1 VSYTKV
7 NYRDVESTADGMHFL
22 RDALNC
28 EHVGVTIVDC
38 APGWTNTQHDHEDE
52 QQEEVYVLVEGEAT
66 VTIEDDVVDMKP
78 GDAVRIP
85 PDATHQIENG
95 DTESRFVL
103 VGAP

>member
-7 NYRDVESTADGMHFL
+7 NYRDVEPTADGMHFL
-22 RDALNC
+22 RDQLDC

-38 APGWTNTQHDHEDE
+38 APGWTNKEHDHDDD
-52 QQEEVYVLVEGEAT
+52 QQEEVYVLLDGEAA
-66 VTIEDDVVDMKP
+66 VTIEEDTIEMKP

-85 PDATHQIENG
+85 PDATHQIQNG
-95 DTESRFVL
+95 ETDSRFVL